1 MLDREE
7 QDLHTLEVEAVDG
20 GVPRLTT
27 TVLLTVE
34 VMDCQEPDI
43 SVLDDK
49 LLFTCHA
56 EGQKYQLDLKLLHDI
71 NTKVTTFY
79 LPTILL

>member
-1 MLDREE
+1 MGDFDLKSG
-7 QDLHTLEVEAVDG
+7 QDTFRTPHCCWYQRQHQVF
-20 GVPRLTT
+20 
-27 TVLLTVE
+27 LTVE

>member
-1 MLDREE
+1 MGDFDLKSG
-7 QDLHTLEVEAVDG
+7 QDTFRTPHCCWYQRQSQVF
-20 GVPRLTT
+20 
-27 TVLLTVE
+27 LTVE

-71 NTKVTTFY
+71 NTKVTTY
-79 LPTILL
+79 HLPTILL